1 MRRRRAAGA
10 RLRGVPN
17 MSGFRGSFPP
27 LAGETMMSWL
37 GRLARTACGFS
48 PFEFL
53 NLIGLSRSEILEAN
67 PSAIERLA
75 DVTGMPREAI
85 ERGVY
90 LRIGERFYEHRGERF
105 HAEFAGR
112 DRTTF
117 CPACLLDN
125 CQPGSPSAG
134 RRVGRVNWLFE
145 PVRTCPVHGIP
156 LLRRVCGTYAERFQD
171 MELVAPDDATL
182 RQLADAALPQ
192 AVSPLQTYVERR
204 FEGCSGPEWLDG
216 QAVDQAARTCEVL
229 GAVLLH
235 GSHVELPDLSQ
246 NQWDAAG
253 AEGFAFAAQGE
264 RGVRDALD
272 ILLDRFRL
280 GVVAGGP
287 QAAFGRLYQWLQFNR
302 GSKDRGPIR
311 SVLREHILETMAV
324 EPGTRLLG
332 TVVEVRRRHSIASL
346 SRASGIHPKTLNRA
360 LVQSGL
366 IPGGDPNRVDG
377 HLSVEGEAGE
387 RLAERIKRSIP
398 VVRIPAYLNCNR
410 TQAQMLVGCGLVGR
424 IRPAEPGSKTMLNMV
439 RIDDLD
445 AFLARLHAGAR
456 AVVHPSDGM
465 TDIVQ
470 AAMISRWPVVDIVNL
485 VLEGGLRRVE
495 AVASERGFKAMH
507 VDPEEV
513 RHLLDTRQAGG
524 RLSLHEA
531 ADRLGLPPTGIRAL
545 MTERDRDGLPFLQ
558 AAICRNG
565 HGSERPYFELAEL
578 DHFATAHVDFGTIA
592 AERGVTLKELGKAL
606 PEANV
611 APILPRAKLNK
622 LVYRRSDV

>member
-1 MRRRRAAGA
+1 
-10 RLRGVPN
+10 
-17 MSGFRGSFPP
+17 MSGFRGAFSP
-27 LAGETMMSWL
+27 LDGETMMSWL
-37 GRLARTACGFS
+37 GRLARTSCGFS

-53 NLIGLSRSEILEAN
+53 NLIGLCRTEILEAN
-67 PSAIERLA
+67 ASAIERLA
-75 DVTGMPREAI
+75 AVTGVPREAI

-90 LRIGERFYEHRGERF
+90 LRIGDRFYEHRGECF

-117 CPACLLDN
+117 CPACLLDDR
-125 CQPGSPSAG
+125 QPGSPSAG

-145 PVRTCPVHGIP
+145 PVRTCPVHGMP
-156 LLRRVCGTYAERFQD
+156 LLRSVCGTYAERFQD
-171 MELVAPDDATL
+171 MEFVAPDDATL
-182 RQLADAALPQ
+182 RQLADAALPR

-204 FEGCSGPEWLDG
+204 FEGCAGPAWLDG
-216 QAVDQAARTCEVL
+216 QAIDQAARTCEML

-235 GSHVELPDLSQ
+235 GSRVELPDLSQ
-246 NQWDAAG
+246 DQWDAAG
-253 AEGFAFAAQGE
+253 AEGFAFAARGE
-264 RGVRDALD
+264 PGVREALG
-272 ILLDRFRL
+272 ILLDRFRAEVL
-280 GVVAGGP
+280 KGGP
-287 QAAFGRLYQWLQFNR
+287 QAAFGRLYQWVQFNK

-332 TVVEVRRRHSIASL
+332 SVVEVRRRHSIASL
-346 SRASGIHPKTLNRA
+346 ARASGIHPKTLNRA

-366 IPGGDPNRVDG
+366 IPDGDPDRVDG
-377 HLSVEGEAGE
+377 HLNVEAEAGE

-424 IRPAEPGSKTMLNMV
+424 IRPEEAGSKTMLNMV

-445 AFLARLHAGAR
+445 AFLTRLHASAS
-456 AVVHPSDGM
+456 AVTHASDGM

-470 AAMISRWPVVDIVNL
+470 AAMISRWPVVDIVGL
-485 VLEGGLRRVE
+485 VLDGGLRRLE
-495 AVASERGFKAMH
+495 AVVSERGFKA
-507 VDPEEV
+507 VRLNPEEV
-513 RHLLDTRQAGG
+513 RCVLDTRQARG

-531 ADRLGLPPTGIRAL
+531 ADRLGVPPTGIRAL
-545 MTERDRDGLPFLQ
+545 MTERDRDGRPFLQ
-558 AAICRNG
+558 AATCRNG
-565 HGSERPYFELAEL
+565 HGAERQYFEPEEL
-578 DHFATAHVDFGTIA
+578 VRFATAHVDFGTIA
-592 AERGVTLKELGKAL
+592 AERRVTLKALGKAL
-606 PEANV
+606 REANV

>member
-1 MRRRRAAGA
+1 
-10 RLRGVPN
+10 
-17 MSGFRGSFPP
+17 MSGFRGAFPP
-27 LAGETMMSWL
+27 LDGETMMSWL
-37 GRLARTACGFS
+37 GRLARTSCGFR

-53 NLIGLSRSEILEAN
+53 NLIGLSRTEILEAN

-75 DVTGMPREAI
+75 AVTGVPRETI
-85 ERGVY
+85 EQGVY

-117 CPACLLDN
+117 CPACLLDDR
-125 CQPGSPSAG
+125 QPCSPSAG
-134 RRVGRVNWLFE
+134 QRVGRVNWLFE
-145 PVRTCPVHGIP
+145 PVRTCPIHGIR
-156 LLRRVCGTYAERFQD
+156 LLRTVCGTYAERFQD
-171 MELVAPDDATL
+171 MELVAPDDETL
-182 RQLADAALPQ
+182 RQLADVALPRP
-192 AVSPLQTYVERR
+192 VSPLQTYVERR
-204 FEGCSGPEWLDG
+204 LEGCAGPAWLDG
-216 QAVDQAARTCEVL
+216 QAIDQAARTCEML

-235 GSHVELPDLSQ
+235 GSHVDLPDLSQ
-246 NQWDAAG
+246 DQWDAAG
-253 AEGFAFAAQGE
+253 AEGFAFAARGE

-272 ILLDRFRL
+272 ILFDRFRV
-280 GVVAGGP
+280 GVVGGGP

-302 GSKDRGPIR
+302 CGKDRGPIR

-346 SRASGIHPKTLNRA
+346 ARTSGLHPKTLNRA

-366 IPGGDPNRVDG
+366 IPHGDPDRVDG
-377 HLSVEGEAGE
+377 HLSVEAEAGE

-410 TQAQMLVGCGLVGR
+410 TQAQMLVGCGLIGR
-424 IRPAEPGSKTMLNMV
+424 IRPAESGSKTMLNMV
-439 RIDDLD
+439 LIDDLD
-445 AFLARLHAGAR
+445 AFLSRLQAGAR
-456 AVVHPSDGM
+456 AVAYASDGM

-485 VLEGGLRRVE
+485 VLEGGLCRVE
-495 AVASERGFKAMH
+495 SVASERGFMAVR

-513 RHLLDTRQAGG
+513 RHLLDTRQADG

-545 MTERDRDGLPFLQ
+545 MTERDRNGLPFLQ

-565 HGSERPYFELAEL
+565 HGAKRFYFEREEVER
-578 DHFATAHVDFGTIA
+578 FATAHVDFVTLA
-592 AERGVTLKELGKAL
+592 AERRVTLKALGKAL
-606 PEANV
+606 REAKV